1 MYTMFLVKKNC
12 IYIIL
17 YYLRY
22 IIKLQIYLYEHGIKY
37 EIKKNKI
44 PYLDTK
50 WTSLFRVHKYGHN
63 DYGERYQI

>member
-1 MYTMFLVKKNC
+1 MLSFTLASYILTTNYLKNMYTMFLVKKNC

-50 WTSLFRVHKYGHN
+50 
-63 DYGERYQI
+63 

>member
-1 MYTMFLVKKNC
+1 MLSFTLASYILTTNYLKNMYTMFLVKKNC

-44 PYLDTK
+44 SYLDTK
-50 WTSLFRVHKYGHN
+50 
-63 DYGERYQI
+63 